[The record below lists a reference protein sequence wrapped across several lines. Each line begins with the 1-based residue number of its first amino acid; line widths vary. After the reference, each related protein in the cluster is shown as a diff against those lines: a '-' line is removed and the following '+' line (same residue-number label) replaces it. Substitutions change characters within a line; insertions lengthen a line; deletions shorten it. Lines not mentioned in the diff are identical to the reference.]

1 MANVNRT
8 GGKKQKVIKTQKE
21 KCNKENL
28 YATINLAA
36 MDKAAQN
43 LKPNSFKLWIYFSK
57 NQDGYEFALSSKAVE
72 RDFGIKKDAY
82 DGAIKEL
89 LDKGYLAKQS
99 DTDKE
104 DYYFYEIPRCSK
116 NPQGIIGKNN
126 NEPNPKESLVVKN
139 HNPLMVKTH
148 NGLQEKTITP
158 CGKKP
163 QQILQDN
170 TINNT
175 IDTTMA
181 ANAAVGASGQW
192 GSPIMVDQEWIIERY
207 NDCAPCTNGIYK
219 YQGKFYK
226 VKPQT

>member
-8 GGKKQKVIKTQKE
+8 GGKKQKVVKTQKE

-36 MDKAAQN
+36 MDKAAQD

-89 LDKGYLAKQS
+89 LDKGYLAKQP

-126 NEPNPKESLVVKN
+126 NEPDPKESLVVKN
-139 HNPLMVKTH
+139 HNKYYKIIQLIIQ
-148 NGLQEKTITP
+148 L
-158 CGKKP
+158 
-163 QQILQDN
+163 ILQWRLTPLWVRRVN
-170 TINNT
+170 GCRQSWLTK
-175 IDTTMA
+175 
-181 ANAAVGASGQW
+181 SG
-192 GSPIMVDQEWIIERY
+192 
-207 NDCAPCTNGIYK
+207 
-219 YQGKFYK
+219 
-226 VKPQT
+226 